1 MSSINK
7 FFLTKKSINL
17 AFFFPFVTFVASN
30 L

>member
-7 FFLTKKSINL
+7 FFLTKKYINL
-17 AFFFPFVTFVASN
+17 AFSFPFVTFVASN